1 MVTTDDVLVE
11 VDGAVATVTLHRPER
26 LNAMTLGMVERLRAH
41 LDALAADRG
50 VRAVVL
56 TGAGRGFCAGGDV
69 GDLAASG
76 DAPDRAAAVTDAG
89 GLAATVRACTR
100 VVEIIRA
107 MPSPVVAAVN
117 GPCAG
122 AGMAI
127 ACAADVRLA
136 SVDAV
141 FSTAFVG
148 VGQTGDYGLAWTLPR
163 LVGAGRAR
171 ELFLTAR
178 RVDAEEALRC
188 GLVEEVCAAPELRP
202 RAAELA
208 GEIAGRAPLT
218 VAGIKA
224 SLVEAEALG
233 FGEFLDREAVRY
245 EANAATEDAA
255 EAARAYVEKRVPRF
269 EGR

>member
-1 MVTTDDVLVE
+1 
-11 VDGAVATVTLHRPER
+11 
-26 LNAMTLGMVERLRAH
+26 
-41 LDALAADRG
+41 
-50 VRAVVL
+50 
-56 TGAGRGFCAGGDV
+56 
-69 GDLAASG
+69 
-76 DAPDRAAAVTDAG
+76 
-89 GLAATVRACTR
+89 VRACTR

-127 ACAADVRLA
+127 ACAADLRLA
-136 SVDAV
+136 SVDAM
-141 FSTAFVG
+141 FTTAFVG

-188 GLVEEVCAAPELRP
+188 GLVEEVCAAPELLP
-202 RAAELA
+202 RAAALA
-208 GEIAGRAPLT
+208 GDIAGRAPLT

-224 SLVEAEALG
+224 SLVEAESLG

-245 EANAATEDAA
+245 EANAATEDAS